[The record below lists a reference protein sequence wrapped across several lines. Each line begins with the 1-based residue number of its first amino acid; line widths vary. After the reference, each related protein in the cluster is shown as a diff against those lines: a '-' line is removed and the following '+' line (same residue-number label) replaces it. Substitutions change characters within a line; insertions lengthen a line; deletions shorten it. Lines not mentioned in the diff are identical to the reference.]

1 MSSPFKADEELLNVL
16 SGGEGLLLTP
26 SKGQESPTPLQEG
39 ENDSSTPPQKG
50 ARRPKSEEVLH
61 HLEED
66 EE

>member
-1 MSSPFKADEELLNVL
+1 MYLQGAKDSF
-16 SGGEGLLLTP
+16 TP
-26 SKGQESPTPLQEG
+26 LQRGKRAPTPLQEG
-39 ENDSSTPPQKG
+39 ENDSSTPPEKG